1 MREKHTHEV
10 NGERCIEMV
19 YWEGALIWSLGTDMT
34 AVMQELASLLEE
46 RVEILALVAVG
57 DASKDVRLRSR

>member
-10 NGERCIEMV
+10 NGERCVEMV

-34 AVMQELASLLEE
+34 ADMQELASLL
-46 RVEILALVAVG
+46 
-57 DASKDVRLRSR
+57 